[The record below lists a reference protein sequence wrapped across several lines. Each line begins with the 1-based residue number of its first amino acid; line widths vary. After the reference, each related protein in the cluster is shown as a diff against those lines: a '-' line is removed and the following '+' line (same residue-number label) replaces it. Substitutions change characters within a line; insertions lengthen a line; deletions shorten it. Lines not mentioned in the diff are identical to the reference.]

1 MNIKVDLTQ
10 LGETIKVYDTAVN
23 DIKTAFSDL
32 DSAINTLKST
42 DWKSGASRQYFSTYD
57 DSWKQNMLSQQEIL
71 EHLKSCLEYARTEYE
86 AVYGKVNTLGQNI

>member
-42 DWKSGASRQYFSTYD
+42 D
-57 DSWKQNMLSQQEIL
+57 
-71 EHLKSCLEYARTEYE
+71 
-86 AVYGKVNTLGQNI
+86 